1 MAAGPLDHTGP
12 EDPHDRSGAPADPV
26 YSLPPDHGVRD
37 TTPETDDD
45 RVGPTRP
52 QADQLGP
59 PAGRGA
65 PRGPWAARTGPGE
78 DSLTRGLGGSRDHAP
93 APSGAQRPVPGPTPR
108 AAPGPFAVP
117 NPNPTVPPPPT
128 PTAGP
133 DRVPRAPDDRGP
145 VSATPSEPARSHRS
159 AERDDPRLRDPG
171 VTGEPVRVPLP
182 APTGDPAPLGSDTLL
197 RSRRHA
203 APLTGWRRAL
213 KAITFGTVE
222 PGPSPAQIRL
232 AERTAAIRVPIVGT
246 HRVAVISLKGGVGK
260 TTTTM
265 MLGSTLASL
274 RGDRVIAL
282 DANPDAGTLG
292 DRLPR
297 RTTATVR
304 DLLTHYTEV
313 RSWADLAAYTS
324 QSSSRLEVIAND
336 VDPSVSTAV
345 TAADYLRI
353 VEMLGRYYSVVLT
366 DSGTGLL
373 HDAMNGILNAA
384 DTLVL
389 VSSASVDGAR
399 SASTTLD
406 WLDAQGYGH
415 LVRSAVTVVSSVRPG
430 GREVNVD
437 AIASY
442 FASRC
447 RAVVRIPFDPHL
459 ETGAETDLDALAPS
473 TRDAYI
479 DLAVAVAGDFDRG
492 DEQARARRR
501 GRPHST

>member
-1 MAAGPLDHTGP
+1 MVQVL
-12 EDPHDRSGAPADPV
+12 
-26 YSLPPDHGVRD
+26 
-37 TTPETDDD
+37 
-45 RVGPTRP
+45 
-52 QADQLGP
+52 
-59 PAGRGA
+59 
-65 PRGPWAARTGPGE
+65 
-78 DSLTRGLGGSRDHAP
+78 
-93 APSGAQRPVPGPTPR
+93 
-108 AAPGPFAVP
+108 
-117 NPNPTVPPPPT
+117 
-128 PTAGP
+128 
-133 DRVPRAPDDRGP
+133 
-145 VSATPSEPARSHRS
+145 
-159 AERDDPRLRDPG
+159 
-171 VTGEPVRVPLP
+171 
-182 APTGDPAPLGSDTLL
+182 
-197 RSRRHA
+197 
-203 APLTGWRRAL
+203 
-213 KAITFGTVE
+213 TFGAVK
-222 PGPSPAQIRL
+222 PGPSAAQVRL
-232 AERTAAIRVPIVGT
+232 AERTAAVRVPIVGT

-297 RTTATVR
+297 RTAATVR
-304 DLLTHYTEV
+304 DLLTHYSEV

-324 QSSSRLEVIAND
+324 QASSRLEVVAND

-430 GREVNVD
+430 GREVDVD
-437 AIASY
+437 AIADH
-442 FASRC
+442 FASRS

-459 ETGAETDLDALAPS
+459 ETGAETDLEALKPT
-473 TRDAYI
+473 TRDAYL
-479 DLAVAVAGDFDRG
+479 DLAVAVAADFDRG
-492 DEQARARRR
+492 DEAARARRR
-501 GRPHST
+501 GRPRNS

>member
-1 MAAGPLDHTGP
+1 MTARP
-12 EDPHDRSGAPADPV
+12 SGDDGHRDDDPV
-26 YSLPPDHGVRD
+26 DPARADSAPEPVYDLPPGYGVPDRATSPEQPRD
-37 TTPETDDD
+37 
-45 RVGPTRP
+45 
-52 QADQLGP
+52 
-59 PAGRGA
+59 GR
-65 PRGPWAARTGPGE
+65 RGPWAARTGAGE
-78 DSLTRGLGGSRDHAP
+78 TSLTTRLGGRGDASGRPVDRP
-93 APSGAQRPVPGPTPR
+93 APPAAPVP
-108 AAPGPFAVP
+108 
-117 NPNPTVPPPPT
+117 
-128 PTAGP
+128 PTA
-133 DRVPRAPDDRGP
+133 VAAAPDDRGP
-145 VSATPSEPARSHRS
+145 RTPPPVPATPPTPVTVASAPA
-159 AERDDPRLRDPG
+159 PG
-171 VTGEPVRVPLP
+171 PGHPVGRRMRQPGGPVTEAPVLPATARPTGEL
-182 APTGDPAPLGSDTLL
+182 APLASDSLV

-203 APLTGWRRAL
+203 APLTGWRRVVQAL
-213 KAITFGTVE
+213 TFGALR
-222 PGPSPAQIRL
+222 PGPSREQVRL
-232 AERTAAIRVPIVGT
+232 AGRTAAVRVPIVGT

-304 DLLTHYTEV
+304 DLLTHYGEV

-324 QSSSRLEVIAND
+324 QASSRLEVIAND

-406 WLDAQGYGH
+406 WLEAQGYGH
-415 LVRSAVTVVSSVRPG
+415 LVSSAVTVVSSVRPG
-430 GREVNVD
+430 GKEVDVD
-437 AIASY
+437 AIVDY
-442 FASRC
+442 FASRS

-459 ETGAETDLDALAPS
+459 ETGAETDLEALRPA
-473 TRDAYI
+473 TRDAYL
-479 DLAVAVAGDFDRG
+479 DLAVAVAADFDRG
-492 DEQARARRR
+492 DEAARARLR
-501 GRPHST
+501 GRPRTG

>member
-1 MAAGPLDHTGP
+1 MATRPLGEDELTADQDDRDRRATPEDVAAGH
-12 EDPHDRSGAPADPV
+12 V
-26 YSLPPDHGVRD
+26 
-37 TTPETDDD
+37 
-45 RVGPTRP
+45 
-52 QADQLGP
+52 
-59 PAGRGA
+59 
-65 PRGPWAARTGPGE
+65 RGPRAERTGPG
-78 DSLTRGLGGSRDHAP
+78 DSSLASRLVGAGVAARPIVATDEPGRPLSPETSPTAP
-93 APSGAQRPVPGPTPR
+93 VTDPIAAVVADPAASHPPGRRVRQGPGPVTGTVT
-108 AAPGPFAVP
+108 APG
-117 NPNPTVPPPPT
+117 T
-128 PTAGP
+128 
-133 DRVPRAPDDRGP
+133 
-145 VSATPSEPARSHRS
+145 
-159 AERDDPRLRDPG
+159 
-171 VTGEPVRVPLP
+171 VTGTVTGTGIAPVRP
-182 APTGDPAPLGSDTLL
+182 ATTPPVGEPAPLGSDTLL
-197 RSRRHA
+197 RSRGRA
-203 APLTGWRRAL
+203 APLTGWRRVL
-213 KAITFGTVE
+213 KAMTFGAVE
-222 PGPSPAQIRL
+222 PGPSPAQVRL
-232 AERTAAIRVPIVGT
+232 AERTGAIRAPIVGT

-304 DLLTHYTEV
+304 DLLTHYSEV

-406 WLDAQGYGH
+406 WLDAQGYGQ

-437 AIASY
+437 AIVSY
-442 FASRC
+442 FATRC

-473 TRDAYI
+473 TRDAYL

-501 GRPHST
+501 GRPHTR

>member
-1 MAAGPLDHTGP
+1 MPARTDEGDDRREHDEGREPVATSIGQPTGP
-12 EDPHDRSGAPADPV
+12 APGP
-26 YSLPPDHGVRD
+26 
-37 TTPETDDD
+37 DD
-45 RVGPTRP
+45 R
-52 QADQLGP
+52 A
-59 PAGRGA
+59 RGA
-65 PRGPWAARTGPGE
+65 PRGTWASRTSPDRATLADRLSGSVAAPVADAAPPGPAAAPRPPDGQHIADGPRTGAGVP
-78 DSLTRGLGGSRDHAP
+78 
-93 APSGAQRPVPGPTPR
+93 PVPQH
-108 AAPGPFAVP
+108 PGAEP
-117 NPNPTVPPPPT
+117 
-128 PTAGP
+128 P
-133 DRVPRAPDDRGP
+133 DR
-145 VSATPSEPARSHRS
+145 
-159 AERDDPRLRDPG
+159 
-171 VTGEPVRVPLP
+171 
-182 APTGDPAPLGSDTLL
+182 PAPLGSGALL

-203 APLTGWRRAL
+203 TPLTGWRRAVRGL
-213 KAITFGTVE
+213 TFSAVQ
-222 PGPSPAQIRL
+222 PGPSPAQVRRAGQL
-232 AERTAAIRVPIVGT
+232 AAIRAPITGT

-297 RTTATVR
+297 RTPATVR
-304 DLLTHYTEV
+304 DLLTHYGEV
-313 RSWADLAAYTS
+313 RSWADLARYTS
-324 QSSSRLEVIAND
+324 QASSRLEVIAND

-373 HDAMNGILNAA
+373 HDAMGGILSAA

-430 GREVNVD
+430 GRDVDVD
-437 AIASY
+437 AIADY
-442 FASRC
+442 FAARC
-447 RAVVRIPFDPHL
+447 RAVVRVPFDPHL
-459 ETGAETDLDALAPS
+459 ETGAETDLDELAPAA
-473 TRDAYI
+473 REAYLQ
-479 DLAVAVAGDFDRG
+479 LAVAVATDFDRG
-492 DEQARARRR
+492 DEAARAGRR
-501 GRPHST
+501 GRPRPV

>member
-1 MAAGPLDHTGP
+1 MPAETDEGGRDGAPREPIYQLPPGYGPPVVPQPAADPAAGNQVSP
-12 EDPHDRSGAPADPV
+12 EPAA
-26 YSLPPDHGVRD
+26 
-37 TTPETDDD
+37 
-45 RVGPTRP
+45 RP
-52 QADQLGP
+52 
-59 PAGRGA
+59 RGA
-65 PRGPWAARTGPGE
+65 PRGPWAARTGPE
-78 DSLTRGLGGSRDHAP
+78 QATLAERLGGPPGSPAP
-93 APSGAQRPVPGPTPR
+93 AASPA
-108 AAPGPFAVP
+108 
-117 NPNPTVPPPPT
+117 
-128 PTAGP
+128 AGP
-133 DRVPRAPDDRGP
+133 VTA
-145 VSATPSEPARSHRS
+145 ATPPANG
-159 AERDDPRLRDPG
+159 A
-171 VTGEPVRVPLP
+171 
-182 APTGDPAPLGSDTLL
+182 AAGDPAGAPPPGAAHRSTGRADAARTGPAPARAAVPTLPRPGGEAPERPAPLASDALL

-203 APLTGWRRAL
+203 APLTGWRGTIRRL
-213 KAITFGTVE
+213 TFGAVQ
-222 PGPSPAQIRL
+222 PGPSPAQVRRDEQL
-232 AERTAAIRVPIVGT
+232 AAIRVPITGT

-297 RTTATVR
+297 RTKATVR
-304 DLLTHYTEV
+304 DLLTHYGEV
-313 RSWADLAAYTS
+313 RSWADLAGYTS
-324 QSSSRLEVIAND
+324 QASSRLEVIAND

-373 HDAMNGILNAA
+373 HDAMGGILSAA

-406 WLDAQGYGH
+406 WLEAQGYGE

-430 GREVNVD
+430 GREVDVD
-437 AIASY
+437 AIADY

-447 RAVVRIPFDPHL
+447 RAVVRVPFDPHL
-459 ETGAETDLDALAPS
+459 ETGAETDLDALTPGA
-473 TRDAYI
+473 REAYLQ
-479 DLAVAVAGDFDRG
+479 LAVAVAADFDRG
-492 DEQARARRR
+492 SEDDRARRR
-501 GRPHST
+501 GRARVS